1 MAYSPISADG
11 IRKTEEYLKG
21 YMLNKK
27 LVELE
32 IYEKEYFGD
41 HESEW
46 EKDLPGDL
54 SLAKAR
60 MFEVRHFVLGF
71 ENCEEK
77 LLLYYRYIHMGGKD
91 VDTLGIFLYTA
102 DIHHRAG
109 EDNIHIILFRCFVSG
124 LGKLQNF
131 VAVQVGL
138 GADFKER
145 GFNVGHSVAPLS
157 KFLYIIPI
165 ANQTVNRHS

>member
-1 MAYSPISADG
+1 MAYSPISAED

-60 MFEVRHFVLGF
+60 MFEVRHFDLGI

-77 LLLYYRYIHMGGKD
+77 LLLYSRYIK
-91 VDTLGIFLYTA
+91 
-102 DIHHRAG
+102 G
-109 EDNIHIILFRCFVSG
+109 ESIENC
-124 LGKLQNF
+124 
-131 VAVQVGL
+131 A
-138 GADFKER
+138 
-145 GFNVGHSVAPLS
+145 
-157 KFLYIIPI
+157 
-165 ANQTVNRHS
+165 

>member
-1 MAYSPISADG
+1 MAYSPISAED
-11 IRKTEEYLKG
+11 IRKTEKYLKG

-32 IYEKEYFGD
+32 NYEKEYFGD

-77 LLLYYRYIHMGGKD
+77 LLLYYRYIKGESIENCAELLGVSRSTAYRIKD
-91 VDTLGIFLYTA
+91 KALNLAAARY
-102 DIHHRAG
+102 
-109 EDNIHIILFRCFVSG
+109 LSG
-124 LGKLQNF
+124 REGTREGC
-131 VAVQVGL
+131 A
-138 GADFKER
+138 R
-145 GFNVGHSVAPLS
+145 GTF
-157 KFLYIIPI
+157 
-165 ANQTVNRHS
+165 